1 MGRYVFQC
9 TRCGCPA
16 YCGENLEKWW
26 REIAENLQEIKDL
39 WISVNFIY
47 FFPFIWSRS
56 DYIQSSKRNSN
67 VIIEVIDFDFT
78 IPNGAIDWLYLTNTR
93 NNDLYYLSWLFF
105 LVNAQ
110 SSAQIYSVHNFV
122 SKKDRPWRTEK
133 VCQTSD
139 SLHIYKYVLDDKKFE
154 KFSSSLIILVARD
167 WKVKLRK
174 KWRSICWRS
183 KEIVATSLI
192 FS

>member
-1 MGRYVFQC
+1 
-9 TRCGCPA
+9 
-16 YCGENLEKWW
+16 
-26 REIAENLQEIKDL
+26 
-39 WISVNFIY
+39 
-47 FFPFIWSRS
+47 
-56 DYIQSSKRNSN
+56 
-67 VIIEVIDFDFT
+67 
-78 IPNGAIDWLYLTNTR
+78 YLTNTR

-122 SKKDRPWRTEK
+122 SKKDVPWRTEK

-167 WKVKLRK
+167 
-174 KWRSICWRS
+174 
-183 KEIVATSLI
+183 
-192 FS
+192 